1 MLSFKTHKLTALTAV
16 SQPEKTTIGDL
27 KREVLSALQ
36 ADVLRKQPDDMDLV
50 PDFDPEGEW
59 TVPTVETTDDFEL
72 SRAVKERGRPTG
84 EYDLLSNNDTVK
96 QSLMNWETLFIRFR
110 DENGE
115 CFGDT
120 AHIQSHCCQS
130 LIYCN
135 TNYHMPA
142 HLYVHTWSSGNLLP
156 VKVALPSIAD
166 VEEEEPAPAPA
177 PSKGKRKAGPE
188 DFSD

>member
-1 MLSFKTHKLTALTAV
+1 
-16 SQPEKTTIGDL
+16 
-27 KREVLSALQ
+27 
-36 ADVLRKQPDDMDLV
+36 MDLV

-59 TVPTVETTDDFEL
+59 AVPTVETTDDFEL

-84 EYDLLSNNDTVK
+84 EYDLLSNKDTVK

-110 DENGE
+110 DDN
-115 CFGDT
+115 
-120 AHIQSHCCQS
+120 
-130 LIYCN
+130 
-135 TNYHMPA
+135 
-142 HLYVHTWSSGNLLP
+142 GNLLP